1 MAWPNSWDHRWR
13 VEEKRSR
20 FLIQAFISSASGEL
34 AE

>member
-1 MAWPNSWDHRWR
+1 MAWPNTWNYRWSP
-13 VEEKRSR
+13 EEKRSR